1 MLLTERLKAARK
13 ECKLTQQQVADML
26 NIDRSTYAY
35 YELGVSNPS
44 LDNLVSLAAVFK
56 TDIGWLLGTDR
67 EGEAWRAPES
77 DLAVL
82 KSCKEKQ
89 MAELSKEERQIVALF
104 RIANAH
110 GKAEDFFEK
119 LKEVTDEGK
128 NEE

>member
-26 NIDRSTYAY
+26 SIDRSTYAY

-67 EGEAWRAPES
+67 KGEGWRAPEN

-82 KSCKEKQ
+82 KACKEKQ
-89 MAELSKEERQIVALF
+89 MAELSKDERQIVALF
-104 RIANAH
+104 RIANAQ
-110 GKAEDFFEK
+110 GKAEEFFAK
-119 LKEVTDEGK
+119 LKDVTGEDKNDE
-128 NEE
+128 